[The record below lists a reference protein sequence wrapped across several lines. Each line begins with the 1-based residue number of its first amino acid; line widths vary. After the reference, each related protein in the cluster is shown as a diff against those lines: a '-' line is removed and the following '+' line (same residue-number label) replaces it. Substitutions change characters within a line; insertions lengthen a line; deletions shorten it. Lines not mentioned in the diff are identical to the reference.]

1 MTGLLLEVNT
11 LLVRHLDGKKLM
23 ETDIQT
29 DMQTS
34 KVKRAIYKLILF
46 FSVYFVVS
54 KIFCCL
60 SVTISNRFASMPIC
74 TLFKITPLAS
84 YSICIFLWQS
94 SPWTNPLRDHGPCGD
109 GDEVGLD
116 GHGLREVESLFA
128 IG

>member
-1 MTGLLLEVNT
+1 
-11 LLVRHLDGKKLM
+11 M

-74 TLFKITPLAS
+74 TLYKITPSAS
-84 YSICIFLWQS
+84 YSICIYGNLD
-94 SPWTNPLRDHGPCGD
+94 LGPIRL
-109 GDEVGLD
+109 ETMAPAAMAM
-116 GHGLREVESLFA
+116 R
-128 IG
+128 